1 MHGALPYRRSWT
13 RPIVI
18 TILIVFMASRSLRNE
33 VDTSSSVI
41 EKSAAIGVDDAIRV
55 LITRT
60 VSPSETSIVA
70 TDVAYVKSF
79 YSGQHHI
86 QHLEKSKSHC
96 NQLKSHDDGILDP
109 YEMDS
114 GIFPNYLLCMNDTTT
129 AHGMDDNF
137 FSTVKADFMLFA
149 RSTDHVEQLQMEI
162 EKQSLTNQTNI
173 YHHTVDIDIRDVSS
187 NPKKIY
193 DWVMYA
199 DRDRLLNYDYIWFID
214 GDIKLTSLNW
224 QAFWQNVHVMKPKI
238 SQPGMIGGNSN
249 QPGTTWT
256 TLRYQ
261 SDARIIAA
269 EVPIVEIQAP
279 LLEVETW
286 LKYRDIMFNNPS
298 VMNDLRMGGENC
310 FDMGWCHLAKTNMTG
325 QQQRGKMWDKD
336 IGYDNGIEMDLSTN
350 STMKG
355 RACMV
360 FYQTPLQH
368 ITKGTFVRDPAWA
381 KATENLCKFL
391 REEKGVFG
399 KGGSWTVYEQFN
411 FPL

>member
-1 MHGALPYRRSWT
+1 M
-13 RPIVI
+13 RPII
-18 TILIVFMASRSLRNE
+18 IAILIVFISRSFFSNQAA
-33 VDTSSSVI
+33 DTSSSEQI
-41 EKSAAIGVDDAIRV
+41 EKSDAIGVYSSSIIRV

-79 YSGQHHI
+79 YSGQQHI
-86 QHLEKSKSHC
+86 LHLEKSKSHC
-96 NQLKSHDDGILDP
+96 NQLKSHYDGILDDP
-109 YEMDS
+109 YKSDS
-114 GIFPNYLLCMNDTTT
+114 SIFPNYLLCMN
-129 AHGMDDNF
+129 ASHGMEDNF
-137 FSTVKADFMLFA
+137 FSRVEADFMLFA

-162 EKQSLTNQTNI
+162 EKQSSLTNQTNI
-173 YHHTVDIDIRDVSS
+173 YHHNVDIDIRDVSS

-193 DWVMYA
+193 NWVIHA

-214 GDIKLTSLNW
+214 GDIKLKSLNW
-224 QAFWQNVHVMKPKI
+224 QAFWKNVHIMKPKI
-238 SQPGMIGGNSN
+238 SQPSMIGGNSN

-261 SDARIIAA
+261 SDARLIAA
-269 EVPIVEIQAP
+269 EVPIVELGVP

-298 VMNDLRMGGENC
+298 VMNDLRLGGENC

-336 IGYDNGIEMDLSTN
+336 IGYGRGIEMDMSTN

-368 ITKGTFVRDPAWA
+368 ITKGTFVRDSAWA
-381 KATENLCKFL
+381 TATANVCKFL

-399 KGGSWTVYEQFN
+399 KGGSWTVYELFN
-411 FPL
+411 FPNDTGV